1 MTTQTELKK
10 GIRSDKEICFMFVS
24 SRRHRL
30 ETDKLTSQLREQDQV
45 IDGLAARIAML
56 ERTRH
61 DFVEEMRYVLES
73 GASVLAREDEQTS
86 DALRTLG
93 HVLPYLLS
101 GKRHWSDPAFPESA
115 ASARGE
121 AQKLAEA
128 HGFVLPSDPEEAV
141 KAMLALAM
149 MLFTPEQSL
158 TVEGLRV
165 LHPSNAWPL
174 EEGQSDRLIG

>member
-1 MTTQTELKK
+1 
-10 GIRSDKEICFMFVS
+10 MFVS

-128 HGFVLPSDPEEAV
+128 HGFACPVIRRR
-141 KAMLALAM
+141 
-149 MLFTPEQSL
+149 QSKQCWL
-158 TVEGLRV
+158 L
-165 LHPSNAWPL
+165 
-174 EEGQSDRLIG
+174 Q